1 MTNLP
6 ATIEIVPAGIGRRL
20 GAILYDSLLVLAL
33 WFLTLLLFA
42 MGTDSN
48 STTVEPTPALFV
60 QLVCGAETVLF
71 FYFFWMYR
79 GRTLGMMA
87 WHTHLATVSGE
98 APGAKHIILRILGAT
113 LNLASLG
120 LGYLWI
126 LFDDE
131 KRSFSDLLS
140 GTRILRD

>member
-1 MTNLP
+1 MSNPL
-6 ATIEIVPAGIGRRL
+6 ATTEIIPAGIGRRL
-20 GAILYDSLLVLAL
+20 GAIFYDSLLVLAL
-33 WFLTLLLFA
+33 WFLTLLFFA
-42 MGTDSN
+42 MATDSN
-48 STTVEPTPALFV
+48 SAAVEPTPALYV
-60 QLVCGAETVLF
+60 QLVCSAETFLF

-98 APGAKHIILRILGAT
+98 VPGAKHILLRILGAT

-126 LFDDE
+126 LIDE
-131 KRSFSDLLS
+131 QQRSFSDILS